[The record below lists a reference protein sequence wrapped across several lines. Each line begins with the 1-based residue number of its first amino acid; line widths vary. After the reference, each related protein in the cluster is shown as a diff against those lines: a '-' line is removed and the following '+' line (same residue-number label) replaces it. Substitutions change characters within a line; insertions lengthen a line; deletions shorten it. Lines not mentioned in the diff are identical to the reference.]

1 MSINYRAVMAS
12 LKEKVSRR
20 ISTNVEKR
28 ISDKQ
33 GILNSQLIMIAQWN
47 LEFIFFL
54 EKVKA
59 VKVKLQCRNDFD
71 KPMRYLTV
79 ILKHDQYKIRG
90 QQTDSDDSC

>member
-1 MSINYRAVMAS
+1 ME
-12 LKEKVSRR
+12 LR
-20 ISTNVEKR
+20 IH
-28 ISDKQ
+28 
-33 GILNSQLIMIAQWN
+33 
-47 LEFIFFL
+47 FFL

-71 KPMRYLTV
+71 KPVRYLTV